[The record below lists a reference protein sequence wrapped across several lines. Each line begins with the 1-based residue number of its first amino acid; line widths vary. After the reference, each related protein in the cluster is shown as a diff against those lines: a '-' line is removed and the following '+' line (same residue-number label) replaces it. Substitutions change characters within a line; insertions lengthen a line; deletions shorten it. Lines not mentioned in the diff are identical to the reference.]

1 MNNNHRGLPSSH
13 PAISR
18 WSSQTRDASGGSQVN
33 SCHFCQNERELPHLR
48 CHQHAGCADRHQH
61 AGCADRRLLEVRDRL
76 LSAGTHAQITTG
88 KYCSTLSQ
96 RLVPDFYHLDKYCST
111 SPPSRRP
118 LLGSISFCKTPI
130 YTSSKLSV
138 ITFTKY
144 CLPPHTT
151 GSLPPT
157 PASKMPYI

>member
-1 MNNNHRGLPSSH
+1 MNEYEQQSSGTSSSH

-48 CHQHAGCADRHQH
+48 CHQHAGCTDH
-61 AGCADRRLLEVRDRL
+61 RLLEVRDRL

-111 SPPSRRP
+111 SPPSRQP
-118 LLGSISFCKTPI
+118 LLRSFSFCETPI
-130 YTSSKLSV
+130 YNSSKLSV

-144 CLPPHTT
+144 CLLPHIT

>member
-1 MNNNHRGLPSSH
+1 MNEYEQQSSSSH

-18 WSSQTRDASGGSQVN
+18 WSSQTRDTSGGSQVN

-48 CHQHAGCADRHQH
+48 CHQH

-88 KYCSTLSQ
+88 KYCSTLSL

-118 LLGSISFCKTPI
+118 LLPSFSFCETPI
-130 YTSSKLSV
+130 YNSSKLSV

-144 CLPPHTT
+144 CLPPHIT